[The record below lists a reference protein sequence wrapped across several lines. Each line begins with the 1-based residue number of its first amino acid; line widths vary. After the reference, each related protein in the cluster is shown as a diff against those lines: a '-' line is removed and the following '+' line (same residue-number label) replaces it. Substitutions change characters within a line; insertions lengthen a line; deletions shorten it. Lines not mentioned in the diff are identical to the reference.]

1 MNKQTGI
8 LSIGELQ
15 TFRLKNDVEETQHLQ
30 VQLFNALTLK
40 TLSGAT
46 VSVISMQT
54 NQSRVEQTDA
64 QGLFKFRELS
74 DPGAYKIVATH
85 SDYQSTQQVH
95 LHVNTRANDTL
106 AIYMLPQF
114 SSKNELYF
122 MLESDSALHLDF
134 KVDANQTCKVGPL
147 QRLCGGISYHEG
159 KQTNQPQ
166 IIRMPEIGNT
176 TYLMYAEKGLES
188 MSFSIRASIMV
199 SPLVINSPKMS
210 QDSKYWIIG
219 CLKGSL
225 GLENIEILNS
235 ESLVQPELSD
245 YCI

>member
-1 MNKQTGI
+1 MNQQNGI
-8 LSIGELQ
+8 LTLGELQ
-15 TFRLKNDVEETQHLQ
+15 TFRLNNDVDETQHLQ
-30 VQLFNALTLK
+30 VFLFDALTLK
-40 TLSGAT
+40 TVSGAT
-46 VSVISMQT
+46 VSVTSLQT
-54 NQSRVEQTDA
+54 NHSRLEQTDA
-64 QGLFKFRELS
+64 QGLFKFRDLS
-74 DPGAYKIVATH
+74 DPGAYKIIAAH
-85 SDYQSTQQVH
+85 PDYQSTQQVH

-114 SSKNELYF
+114 SSKSELYF

-159 KQTNQPQ
+159 KKARQPQ
-166 IIRMPEIGNT
+166 IIKMPEIGNT
-176 TYLMYAEKGLES
+176 TYLIYAEKSEEA
-188 MSFSIRASIMV
+188 MSFSIRASSMA
-199 SPLVINSPKMS
+199 SPIIINNPKLG
-210 QDSKYWIIG
+210 QDQKYWIIG

-235 ESLVQPELSD
+235 ESALQPNISD